1 MIYSEFIEYCR
12 QQEDKP
18 KYTTEFIKQFQQI
31 NSGNGTYLHEAI
43 VQGKKIYKCDGEPN
57 QKWHLLESWYEY
69 NKEKIS
75 DKTITAWCG
84 LRCPE
89 LLLWIAEVSGQKE
102 KVKRVV
108 EEIFKN
114 SIYEEND
121 REARRNM
128 VKYIKKEIRWTEI
141 VSFIK
146 EYNENN

>member
-1 MIYSEFIEYCR
+1 M
-12 QQEDKP
+12 
-18 KYTTEFIKQFQQI
+18 
-31 NSGNGTYLHEAI
+31 
-43 VQGKKIYKCDGEPN
+43 
-57 QKWHLLESWYEY
+57 
-69 NKEKIS
+69 
-75 DKTITAWCG
+75 
-84 LRCPE
+84 RCPE
-89 LLLWIAEVSGQKE
+89 LLLWIAEVSGQKK

-108 EEIFKN
+108 EEILKN